1 MLVRELKDVVLREAL
16 TIVFGNGISGAEQGG
31 RIFQRMMSDYITRY
45 LATLKWLGVERRTLF
60 PEELSAYLKAS

>member
-1 MLVRELKDVVLREAL
+1 MRDTPQPAEAR
-16 TIVFGNGISGAEQGG
+16 VAGQPPRRGQRFGAEQGG
-31 RIFQRMMSDYITRY
+31 RIFRRMMSDYITRY